1 MTSTM
6 TSTMTSAMTSTA
18 INSLRRFIFPRRDTE
33 ATINARRR
41 ANFRAE
47 SRANPS
53 TEARPTHS
61 RDLWDVPRV
70 PRSAVRMAE
79 RILEDVTLTID
90 RL

>member
-1 MTSTM
+1 MIR
-6 TSTMTSAMTSTA
+6 AA
-18 INSLRRFIFPRRDTE
+18 ISILRHFLPKRDTE

-53 TEARPTHS
+53 TKTRPTPS
-61 RDLWDVPRV
+61 RDLWDVPKV
-70 PRSAVRMAE
+70 PYSAVRMAE

>member
-1 MTSTM
+1 MIR
-6 TSTMTSAMTSTA
+6 AA
-18 INSLRRFIFPRRDTE
+18 IRFIFPKRDTE

-53 TEARPTHS
+53 TKTRPIPG
-61 RDLWDVPRV
+61 RDLWDVPKV
-70 PRSAVRMAE
+70 PHSSVRMAE

-90 RL
+90 